1 VLAQTLFLIA
11 MIALV
16 ATSAVAGIAGY
27 ARAETSTSA
36 AALIAPAIE
45 TAIARY
51 EATVI
56 APAIA
61 AQFNAGDGS
70 AVPRAAPALNGAPV
84 WTTQT
89 YVLAPAAPSPL
100 AVVTTIVPT
109 ATVVPACEP
118 AAVSVNSGPDV
129 ELDGQCSAFVQESR
143 LSLTIAADAGPLA
156 GTTAVT
162 PLAHGRATVTLRLV
176 AQPPYAMVAGISVDP
191 APGDPHEGD
200 GGGYGNAVG
209 AFGPVPGPD
218 DTTIHVIFACT
229 PALGDCSAS
238 HPPPLDAP
246 TSLPWTNGNTN

>member
-27 ARAETSTSA
+27 ARAETATGA
-36 AALIAPAIE
+36 AMLIAPAID

-51 EATVI
+51 EATVV
-56 APAIA
+56 APTIA
-61 AQFNAGDGS
+61 AQFDAGDGS
-70 AVPRAAPALNGAPV
+70 VEPRAVPALNGAPV

-89 YVLAPAAPSPL
+89 YVLAPSAPSPL
-100 AVVTTIVPT
+100 AAVITIVPT
-109 ATVVPACEP
+109 APALPACEP
-118 AAVSVNSGPDV
+118 SGAAVNTGPDV
-129 ELDGQCSAFVQESR
+129 ERDGQCSAFVQESR
-143 LSLTIAADAGPLA
+143 LSLTISADAGPLA
-156 GTTAVT
+156 GAAAVT
-162 PLAHGRATVTLRLV
+162 PLAHGRATVTLRLF
-176 AQPPYAMVAGISVDP
+176 AQPPYAMVAGIRVDP

-200 GGGYGNAVG
+200 GAGYGNAVG

-246 TSLPWTNGNTN
+246 TSLPWTNGNVN